1 MRWGAEF
8 WLRVVI
14 VAMFCVLIIKAPIVL
29 FPFITSLII
38 TILLTPLAR
47 FIYKGAGR
55 LGIKRFPYDAAIL
68 ISFAVFVAVI
78 YLIAVHVF
86 VPFIKEFREFIKSVP
101 GMLDTA
107 QLAIPEIERQ
117 YQLDLLP
124 PEAKNLISRFV
135 QDVGEYT
142 LKLAQFSLSAI
153 FSFASTIIEL
163 IVVPFVTFY
172 MMKKGGAFISSF
184 IGIFPDRYHAHLTQL
199 FREIHFVLNA
209 YIRGQLLLSI
219 LMSIVVFLGMWSM
232 NIPYPLVIGFL
243 AGIVEMIPL
252 IGPIIG
258 AVPPVLLGLL
268 QGTGVMFQ
276 VIIFYIIVQ
285 QLDGHF
291 VMPKLMGSIID
302 VHPVAIIAGVLVGGH
317 LFGVVGMM
325 ISVPLV
331 AVLQVLLRHM
341 WFYDRYRTM
350 RRQVMK
356 KATVMSTLKKKIKE
370 HQYKFTTQRKIVL
383 QAFLDSKENHMSAE
397 DVYEIVHEENPAIGL
412 ATVYR
417 SLELFTSLELLKKL
431 DFGDGRSR
439 YELNDKTITHSHHHL
454 ICLGCGK
461 VVEFSYDFLNDVK
474 DKIQKENG
482 FNIVDY
488 QLKFYGY
495 CKDCIKKA
503 NNNKG

>member
-47 FIYKGAGR
+47 FTYKGTGR

-232 NIPYPLVIGFL
+232 NIPSPLVIGFL

-258 AVPPVLLGLL
+258 AVAPVLLGLL

-350 RRQVMK
+350 R
-356 KATVMSTLKKKIKE
+356 
-370 HQYKFTTQRKIVL
+370 
-383 QAFLDSKENHMSAE
+383 
-397 DVYEIVHEENPAIGL
+397 
-412 ATVYR
+412 
-417 SLELFTSLELLKKL
+417 
-431 DFGDGRSR
+431 
-439 YELNDKTITHSHHHL
+439 
-454 ICLGCGK
+454 
-461 VVEFSYDFLNDVK
+461 
-474 DKIQKENG
+474 
-482 FNIVDY
+482 
-488 QLKFYGY
+488 
-495 CKDCIKKA
+495 
-503 NNNKG
+503 

>member
-209 YIRGQLLLSI
+209 YIRGQLLL
-219 LMSIVVFLGMWSM
+219 
-232 NIPYPLVIGFL
+232 YPLVIGFL

-350 RRQVMK
+350 R
-356 KATVMSTLKKKIKE
+356 
-370 HQYKFTTQRKIVL
+370 
-383 QAFLDSKENHMSAE
+383 
-397 DVYEIVHEENPAIGL
+397 
-412 ATVYR
+412 
-417 SLELFTSLELLKKL
+417 
-431 DFGDGRSR
+431 
-439 YELNDKTITHSHHHL
+439 
-454 ICLGCGK
+454 
-461 VVEFSYDFLNDVK
+461 
-474 DKIQKENG
+474 
-482 FNIVDY
+482 
-488 QLKFYGY
+488 
-495 CKDCIKKA
+495 
-503 NNNKG
+503 

>member
-1 MRWGAEF
+1 
-8 WLRVVI
+8 
-14 VAMFCVLIIKAPIVL
+14 
-29 FPFITSLII
+29 
-38 TILLTPLAR
+38 
-47 FIYKGAGR
+47 
-55 LGIKRFPYDAAIL
+55 
-68 ISFAVFVAVI
+68 
-78 YLIAVHVF
+78 
-86 VPFIKEFREFIKSVP
+86 
-101 GMLDTA
+101 
-107 QLAIPEIERQ
+107 
-117 YQLDLLP
+117 
-124 PEAKNLISRFV
+124 
-135 QDVGEYT
+135 
-142 LKLAQFSLSAI
+142 
-153 FSFASTIIEL
+153 
-163 IVVPFVTFY
+163 

-331 AVLQVLLRHM
+331 AVLHVLLRHM

-350 RRQVMK
+350 R
-356 KATVMSTLKKKIKE
+356 
-370 HQYKFTTQRKIVL
+370 
-383 QAFLDSKENHMSAE
+383 
-397 DVYEIVHEENPAIGL
+397 
-412 ATVYR
+412 
-417 SLELFTSLELLKKL
+417 
-431 DFGDGRSR
+431 
-439 YELNDKTITHSHHHL
+439 
-454 ICLGCGK
+454 
-461 VVEFSYDFLNDVK
+461 
-474 DKIQKENG
+474 
-482 FNIVDY
+482 
-488 QLKFYGY
+488 
-495 CKDCIKKA
+495 
-503 NNNKG
+503 